1 MLACL
6 KLGQI
11 DRTEEQP
18 AAGTQV
24 VLRDAQHA
32 VDPPNSS
39 RQPKQVQAVAGGQ
52 EEPIEQQ
59 EIAPVARSS
68 QGQPV
73 QAAAAGKGRILAL
86 QSWHISAHYV
96 S

>member
-1 MLACL
+1 MLAYL

-52 EEPIEQQ
+52 EEQQ

-68 QGQPV
+68 RGQPV